1 MSKKHKR
8 LFRVLSY
15 IEQSLILVSKFN
27 GCVTTSVFA
36 SLVVIPL
43 GIVSSA
49 AGLKI
54 YVI

>member
-8 LFRVLSY
+8 FFRALNY
-15 IEQSLILVSKFN
+15 IEQLLVLVYTVN

-36 SLVVIPL
+36 SLVIIPL

-54 YVI
+54 